1 MAEPTVIALDV
12 GGTVMKGAVLDPQMR
27 VLAERSWPTMR
38 HLGPDAVVEAVLTN
52 LEMLAHPPGGRTVH
66 AAGLVVPGMVDTR
79 TGTAVWSENL
89 GWSNV
94 PFRDLASTRTGLPVA
109 FGHDVRVAAL
119 AESRLG
125 AARGHANALFLAIG
139 TGIGAALIVDGNL
152 LEADGHAGEIG
163 HIKVEDS
170 EPCACGG
177 RGCLESVAS
186 AAAIARR
193 YSRRSGR
200 AVTGAADVLAHAAS
214 GDPLATAVWQ
224 ETIEYLAQALVAGA
238 ALVAPELVV
247 VGGGLSLAGEALIAP
262 LAHRLDQL
270 LTFHRL
276 PRLVPAA
283 LGDRAACLGAG
294 ILALEIA

>member
-1 MAEPTVIALDV
+1 VGEPAVIALDV
-12 GGTVMKGAVLDPQMR
+12 GGTVMKGAVFDPDLR
-27 VLAERSWPTMR
+27 VVAEDSWPTMR
-38 HLGPDAVVEAVLTN
+38 HLGPDAVVEAVLAN
-52 LEMLAHPPGGRTVH
+52 LEELARHPGGRTIR
-66 AAGLVVPGMVDTR
+66 AAGLVVPGMVDAR
-79 TGTAVWSENL
+79 SGTAVWSENL

-94 PFRDLASTRTGLPVA
+94 PFRDLASTRIGLPVA

-125 AARGHANALFLAIG
+125 AARGWANVLFLAIG

-152 LEADGHAGEIG
+152 LEADGYAGEIG
-163 HIKVEDS
+163 HLKVEGA

-200 AVTGAADVLAHAAS
+200 TVTGAAEVLAHAAS
-214 GDPLATAVWQ
+214 GDPLATALWR
-224 ETIEYLAQALVAGA
+224 ETIDYLAQALAAGA
-238 ALVAPELVV
+238 AVVAPELVV
-247 VGGGLSLAGEALIAP
+247 VGGGLSLAGDALIRP
-262 LAHRLDQL
+262 LARRLEQL
-270 LTFHRL
+270 LTYHRL

-294 ILALEIA
+294 IIAAEMA